1 MAFSIRYLLAIT
13 IKIKQS
19 PTVNIFFLWSQVF
32 YPAKKAY
39 AFKYSIVK
47 YVRGI
52 YPSVTCKGS
61 LPLIPCGPVPKIE
74 SDSPWLLPICTSLDF
89 NRCACTYIRTLRY
102 TSGGDCTPAQVN
114 RLVRRSP
121 LSHPVYSKQAMIWWT
136 IFGHGFYWPDE

>member
-1 MAFSIRYLLAIT
+1 ML
-13 IKIKQS
+13 
-19 PTVNIFFLWSQVF
+19 
-32 YPAKKAY
+32 
-39 AFKYSIVK
+39 AFKIANPLFRAVSNIRIRNIPINVYTRCKYRNYFAWRYYIVDLPIVK

-121 LSHPVYSKQAMIWWT
+121 LSHPEIVSQFLKSARHT
-136 IFGHGFYWPDE
+136 KCF